1 MELFWEYRPL
11 NNKRPKGACD
21 WFQRDTSVEREL
33 VLIRVTLIP
42 MLVEAEQLGAAEG
55 QRRAFDRYARGRLLE
70 FKEFVEGYWKA
81 TNTSVPVH
89 VDPEK
94 RGNMT
99 EMVSRTDGNMAA
111 MLAVLGT
118 YAVDCN
124 V

>member
-1 MELFWEYRPL
+1 MELFWEYGPE
-11 NNKRPKGACD
+11 NKHFPNGAKD
-21 WFQRDTSVEREL
+21 WFQKRRTVAGEL
-33 VLIRVTLIP
+33 VLIRDKLIP
-42 MLVEAEQLGAAEG
+42 MLAEAEQLGAAEG

-111 MLAVLGT
+111 MLALLGT